1 MFIYKLM
8 KSNNPRTWVN
18 KTHSQTHTHTHTHTQ
33 VNANSMKQA
42 VGTPD
47 PQKL

>member
-1 MFIYKLM
+1 MGEQNTLTDT
-8 KSNNPRTWVN
+8 N
-18 KTHSQTHTHTHTHTQ
+18 THTHTQ